1 MFVCPRSGI
10 LGLTPSPPPFTP
22 KLEMWL
28 LQSQTRALDVL
39 LLPVSEL
46 FFFTIITCK
55 ACLESTAPILFELSC
70 EQAYPIGEGMTTMLL
85 TYTNN
90 ILALVF
96 LSVSSLPNIGSEN

>member
-1 MFVCPRSGI
+1 
-10 LGLTPSPPPFTP
+10 
-22 KLEMWL
+22 MWL